1 MMTRFNQ
8 GVAAPVLLQKRA
20 FCRAGRDGGDPSAVR
35 DAAASH
41 WLIDGLTGAGFDV
54 LYVCYFGCPGGPK
67 LLAFVMARLG
77 AR

>member
-1 MMTRFNQ
+1 
-8 GVAAPVLLQKRA
+8 
-20 FCRAGRDGGDPSAVR
+20 VR

-41 WLIDGLTGAGFDV
+41 WSIGSLTGAGFDV
-54 LYVCYFGCPGGPK
+54 LYVCCFGCRGGPK